1 VNVNVLKRN
10 SFIISIYFF
19 VFFILILTLFPVIWL
34 FLLSLKTQLQAFTYP
49 PLFFFK
55 PTFKHY
61 YEVVVASDF
70 LKFFTNSLL
79 ISLGEVA
86 LSMLIGVPAA
96 YAFRRAQLRFR
107 RSIITWTLAA
117 RMLPAM
123 VYVIPFFYVYTRW
136 VRLIDTRLGLIIVY
150 LVFNLPIVVWTM
162 DGFFA
167 QMPRALEEAAKM
179 DGASTF
185 QTFLH
190 IVLPLSTTGLV
201 ATSIIVFMW
210 CWNEFIFALVL
221 TRRRALT
228 AAIAIVNFMAYE
240 GIEWGSL
247 AAGAMIVLIPVILFS
262 IMVRKYLATAVL
274 GGALKG

>member
-1 VNVNVLKRN
+1 
-10 SFIISIYFF
+10 
-19 VFFILILTLFPVIWL
+19 LILTLFPVIWL

-107 RSIITWTLAA
+107 RGIITWTLAA

-228 AAIAIVNFMAYE
+228 ASIAIVNFMAYE

-262 IMVRKYLATAVL
+262 IMIRKYLATAVL

>member
-1 VNVNVLKRN
+1 
-10 SFIISIYFF
+10 
-19 VFFILILTLFPVIWL
+19 
-34 FLLSLKTQLQAFTYP
+34 
-49 PLFFFK
+49 
-55 PTFKHY
+55 
-61 YEVVVASDF
+61 
-70 LKFFTNSLL
+70 
-79 ISLGEVA
+79 
-86 LSMLIGVPAA
+86 M
-96 YAFRRAQLRFR
+96 
-107 RSIITWTLAA
+107 
-117 RMLPAM
+117 
-123 VYVIPFFYVYTRW
+123 
-136 VRLIDTRLGLIIVY
+136 IDTRLGLIIVY

>member
-1 VNVNVLKRN
+1 MNVDVLKRN

-61 YEVVVASDF
+61 YEVVVTSDF

-96 YAFRRAQLRFR
+96 YAFRRAQFRFR
-107 RSIITWTLAA
+107 RGIITWTLAT

-123 VYVIPFFYVYTRW
+123 VYVIPFFYVYTQW

-228 AAIAIVNFMAYE
+228 ASIAIVNFMAYE

-262 IMVRKYLATAVL
+262 IMIRKYLATAVL

>member
-1 VNVNVLKRN
+1 MNVNVLKRN

-19 VFFILILTLFPVIWL
+19 VFFVLILTLFPVIWL

-107 RSIITWTLAA
+107 RGIITWTLAA

>member
-1 VNVNVLKRN
+1 MNVDVLKRN

-19 VFFILILTLFPVIWL
+19 VFFVLILTLFPVIWL

-61 YEVVVASDF
+61 YEIVVASDF

-107 RSIITWTLAA
+107 RGIITWTLAA

>member
-107 RSIITWTLAA
+107 RGIITWTLAA

>member
-19 VFFILILTLFPVIWL
+19 VFFVLILTLFPVIWL

-107 RSIITWTLAA
+107 RGIITWTLAA

>member
-1 VNVNVLKRN
+1 MNVNVLKRN

>member
-1 VNVNVLKRN
+1 MNVNVLKRN

-107 RSIITWTLAA
+107 RGIITWTLAA

-262 IMVRKYLATAVL
+262 IMIRKYLATAVL

>member
-1 VNVNVLKRN
+1 VNVDVLKRN

-61 YEVVVASDF
+61 YEVVVTSDF

-107 RSIITWTLAA
+107 RGIITWTLAA

-228 AAIAIVNFMAYE
+228 ASIAIVNFMAYE

-262 IMVRKYLATAVL
+262 IMIRKYLATAVL

>member
-1 VNVNVLKRN
+1 MNVNVLKRN

-61 YEVVVASDF
+61 YEVMVASDF

-107 RSIITWTLAA
+107 RGIITWTLAA